1 MVKCMMKIKLKIH
14 NSFVEYLYK
23 FLYEQGEII
32 DEILTEPY
40 GTTRY
45 EILRL
50 HLAILDLKIN
60 LIKEIFK
67 IK

>member
-1 MVKCMMKIKLKIH
+1 MRFQNIILRH
-14 NSFVEYLYK
+14 LSELNTR
-23 FLYEQGEII
+23 QREII
-32 DEILTEPY
+32 DEILIEPY

-50 HLAILDLKIN
+50 HLAILDLKIT